1 MKTICV
7 AGKNDIAVNVL
18 LHLLKFYSHE
28 FKLVVTCNSNENGIN
43 SWQKSLRYFA
53 KQYKVPEVKLSDLY
67 EIADL
72 IFISCEYDKLIDVSK
87 FKTTELFNIHFSKLP
102 AYKGCSTSVHPLL
115 NGEKEVGVTFHRIAR
130 GCDTGEIISQRVFS
144 VNDDDT
150 AYDLYLSYLD
160 YGTKE
165 IIKNI
170 PCVLNNSYQSQPQS
184 SIGSS
189 FYSRKSL
196 DFSNLKL
203 NCFKTAIE
211 IKNQVRAF
219 CFRPYQLITFNGKTI
234 VRAEITN
241 SVSTLKPSSIVNSDE
256 YSVTISS
263 IDYDVVLYYDNFD
276 KFLEC
281 CKTGDLN
288 SLQKLPCISN
298 YIKAK
303 NQHGWT
309 GLIVATYNNQKQVV
323 RWLLTHGASVDDVN
337 NNGTN
342 LLMYAKDA
350 FVKSHDLSLLT
361 FYLSQGLSPYQ
372 KDYFGYNLYYY
383 IENIEFSLKAK
394 LQELFISFGY
404 NNKSLVNQYDSC
416 GEGITA
422 VIPNSLGYLSILSLQ
437 NYNFLFTVSFLKLK
451 SSSLLFIFLLIN
463 LSSCKILVKRLS
475 QILFQNLRYCK
486 VTRSYFLIYLQI
498 SRKPQYYCK

>member
-323 RWLLTHGASVDDVN
+323 RWVLTHGASVDDVN

-416 GEGITA
+416 GGITA

>member
-53 KQYKVPEVKLSDLY
+53 KQYNVPEVKLTDLY

-115 NGEKEVGVTFHRIAR
+115 NGEKEVGVTFHKIAR

-144 VNDDDT
+144 VCDDDS

-170 PCVLNNSYQSQPQS
+170 PSVLNKSYQSKPQS

-203 NCFKTAIE
+203 NLSF
-211 IKNQVRAF
+211 
-219 CFRPYQLITFNGKTI
+219 QL
-234 VRAEITN
+234 
-241 SVSTLKPSSIVNSDE
+241 
-256 YSVTISS
+256 
-263 IDYDVVLYYDNFD
+263 
-276 KFLEC
+276 
-281 CKTGDLN
+281 
-288 SLQKLPCISN
+288 
-298 YIKAK
+298 
-303 NQHGWT
+303 
-309 GLIVATYNNQKQVV
+309 
-323 RWLLTHGASVDDVN
+323 
-337 NNGTN
+337 
-342 LLMYAKDA
+342 
-350 FVKSHDLSLLT
+350 
-361 FYLSQGLSPYQ
+361 
-372 KDYFGYNLYYY
+372 
-383 IENIEFSLKAK
+383 
-394 LQELFISFGY
+394 
-404 NNKSLVNQYDSC
+404 
-416 GEGITA
+416 
-422 VIPNSLGYLSILSLQ
+422 
-437 NYNFLFTVSFLKLK
+437 
-451 SSSLLFIFLLIN
+451 
-463 LSSCKILVKRLS
+463 
-475 QILFQNLRYCK
+475 
-486 VTRSYFLIYLQI
+486 
-498 SRKPQYYCK
+498 